1 MSMISREVAWRVFAR
16 EFNDSDLMIESE
28 DDRSPSYLV
37 TPLGAKI
44 NRVYLVGVLTE
55 CENIGT
61 DEEPMW
67 RARVTDPTGT
77 YFVSAGQYQPE
88 VATTLANME
97 PPIFVAVVGKANT
110 YEPDEETFLTSVRA
124 EMIKEVDEEQR
135 NIWILEAARSLKN
148 RLEIAMEASKMEDI
162 SVEELVNLGFEEKL
176 AEGFKKASEHYGEL
190 TFEKYDRMLED
201 SLRYVL
207 PEYESQTIEDI
218 EKESK
223 TEEEGDEELEE
234 LIVDLVSEFEEKE
247 GLENGVEYER
257 VKEKVMEEKDLTQE
271 KFEEVVNNLR
281 SDGRLYE
288 PVLGNL
294 KVIG

>member
-148 RLEIAMEASKMEDI
+148 RLEIAMEASKMGHI

-176 AEGFKKASEHYGEL
+176 AEGFKKASEHYGDL
-190 TFEKYDRMLED
+190 TFEKYERMLED

-207 PEYESQTIEDI
+207 PEYESQTIEEI

-223 TEEEGDEELEE
+223 TGEEGDEELEE
-234 LIVDLVSEFEEKE
+234 LIVDIVSEFEEKE

-257 VKEKVMEEKDLTQE
+257 VKNKVMEEKDLTQE
-271 KFEEVVNNLR
+271 KFEEVVNDLR

>member
-1 MSMISREVAWRVFAR
+1 MSMINREVAWRVFAR
-16 EFNDSDLMIESE
+16 EFNDSDLMLEGE
-28 DDRSPSYLV
+28 EERAPSYLV

-44 NRVYLVGVLTE
+44 NRIYLVGVLTE

-77 YFVSAGQYQPE
+77 FFVSAGQYQPG

-97 PPIFVAVVGKANT
+97 PPLFVAVVGKAST
-110 YEPDEETFLTSVRA
+110 YQPDEETFLTSIRA
-124 EMIKEVDEEQR
+124 ENIKEVDEEQR
-135 NIWILEAARSLKN
+135 DLWILEAARSLKD
-148 RLEIAMEASKMEDI
+148 RLEIGIEASKMDDI

-176 AEGFKKASEHYGEL
+176 AEGFKKASEHYGDL
-190 TFEKYDRMLED
+190 SFEKYERILED

-207 PEYESQTIEDI
+207 PEYESQSLEDI
-218 EKESK
+218 EN
-223 TEEEGDEELEE
+223 EGEVQDERDEELEE
-234 LIVDLVSEFEEKE
+234 LIIEIVSDIEERE

-257 VKEKVMEEKDLTQE
+257 VKNEVMNEGDITQD
-271 KFEEVVNNLR
+271 KFEEVVNDLR